1 MVNVNPAHFQ
11 AMRWRCIGPFRGARV
26 VSVAADPS
34 NPLVF
39 YFGATGGGVWKTIDA
54 GIHWENVS
62 DAFFNT
68 AAVGALAVAP
78 SDPNVIYAGTGES
91 CFQSNESHGDGVYKS
106 TDGGR
111 TWTNVGLSDTRHIAK
126 IRIHPS
132 DPDLVYVA
140 ALGHTWG
147 PNDERGIY
155 RSKDGGG
162 SWEKVLFN
170 SPEAGGIDLTMDPA
184 NPQHLFAS
192 LYQLRGMPWTHR
204 SGGPHSGLFRSVDGG
219 DTWTDISRR
228 PGLPQGVL
236 GKIGVALSPPM
247 PNRVWAL
254 IEAEDG
260 GLFRSDDSGETWQK
274 LTGQSNLWWRATYYI
289 HVFAH
294 PQDPDT
300 CYVLSVELWK
310 STDGGR
316 TFEGQP
322 MPHGDNHDLYID
334 PNNPDRM
341 IEGSDGGAQ
350 SALTVVAPGLPFT
363 ISPPPASST
372 SPLIT
377 KFPTA
382 CMPLRWITPP

>member
-1 MVNVNPAHFQ
+1 MVNVNPSHFQ

-34 NPLVF
+34 HPLAF

-78 SDPNVIYAGTGES
+78 SDPNIIYAGTGES

-162 SWEKVLFN
+162 SWGKVLFN

-289 HVFAH
+289 HVFA
-294 PQDPDT
+294 
-300 CYVLSVELWK
+300 
-310 STDGGR
+310 G
-316 TFEGQP
+316 
-322 MPHGDNHDLYID
+322 
-334 PNNPDRM
+334 
-341 IEGSDGGAQ
+341 
-350 SALTVVAPGLPFT
+350 PGYL
-363 ISPPPASST
+363 
-372 SPLIT
+372 LR
-377 KFPTA
+377 
-382 CMPLRWITPP
+382 PLR

>member
-1 MVNVNPAHFQ
+1 MVNVNPSHFQ

-26 VSVAADPS
+26 VSVAADPC

-62 DAFFNT
+62 DAFFKT

-294 PQDPDT
+294 PQNPDT

-316 TFEGQP
+316 TFESQP

-334 PNNPDRM
+334 PSNPDRM
-341 IEGSDGGAQ
+341 IEGSDGGA
-350 SALTVVAPGLPFT
+350 
-363 ISPPPASST
+363 SSQ
-372 SPLIT
+372 P
-377 KFPTA
+377 
-382 CMPLRWITPP
+382 